1 MNNINIDNVNKKNKN
16 TRPHI
21 AIIVI
26 LILAVMAFGVILYN
40 KQKEIVQASE
50 NRYNMAFFEV
60 VDYVENVE
68 TYLAKALIT
77 KDAKHSA
84 ETLTHL
90 WREADLAHSYLSMLP
105 MSTNDLENTSKFLN
119 QVSDYSLVLSKK
131 NIYEEDL
138 TQEDFQNLKQLH
150 EYSIELENTLNQLSN
165 DLTTGKIQWGEL
177 ENKGSI
183 AFAQQVDNISQ
194 DSFNNIEEN
203 FHEYSGLIYD
213 GAFSEHLTGEE
224 KKGLTGEDITEDE
237 AKNIAEN
244 IIGKE
249 KIKEISSISFSENAN
264 IPAYD
269 IYVTGNNNESINL
282 SISKKGGHLVYL
294 NSNRD
299 TTEEKLSF
307 DQANPIGKRYLAN
320 IGFKDMKETYYI
332 KQEGVIT
339 INYAYIQ
346 NNVIIYSDLIKVK
359 IALDNGEVLGVET
372 TGYLNNHRERNLG
385 NPKITIEEAKTN
397 LNPELEILSEG
408 LAIIPTQWKSEI
420 YCYEFKGKIDG
431 TEFLVYVN
439 AENGREEDI
448 LVIKET
454 PNGVLT
460 M

>member
-16 TRPHI
+16 TKPHI
-21 AIIVI
+21 AIIAILVI
-26 LILAVMAFGVILYN
+26 AIIAFGIILYN

-105 MSTNDLENTSKFLN
+105 ISTKDLENTSKFLN
-119 QVSDYSLVLSKK
+119 QVSDYSLTLSRK
-131 NIYEEDL
+131 NIYEENLTEQDL
-138 TQEDFQNLKQLH
+138 ENLKQLH
-150 EYSIELENTLNQLSN
+150 EYSIELENTLNQLSS
-165 DLTTGKIQWGEL
+165 DLTTGRIQWGEL
-177 ENKGSI
+177 ENKGST

-213 GAFSEHLTGEE
+213 GAFSEHLTGQE
-224 KKGLTGEDITEDE
+224 KKGLTGKDITEDE
-237 AKNIAEN
+237 ARNIAEN

-249 KIKEISSISFSENAN
+249 RIKEIGEVTFSENAN

-269 IYVTGNNNESINL
+269 MYVTGNNNENINI
-282 SISKKGGHLVYL
+282 SISKKGGHLIYL

-299 TTEEKLSF
+299 TQEEKLSYE
-307 DQANPIGKRYLAN
+307 DVNPLGKGYLAN

-339 INYAYIQ
+339 INYAYTQ
-346 NNVIIYSDLIKVK
+346 NNVVIYSDLIKVK
-359 IALDNGEVLGVET
+359 IALDNGEILGVET
-372 TGYLNNHRERNLG
+372 TGYLNNHIERELSE
-385 NPKITIEEAKTN
+385 PKKTIKEAKVN
-397 LNPELEILSEG
+397 LNPKLEILSEG
-408 LAIIPTQWKSEI
+408 LAIIPTQWQSEI
-420 YCYEFKGKIDG
+420 FCYEFKGKIDD

-439 AENGREEDI
+439 AENGREEDV